1 MQRQELGPGLRRG
14 DGNREYPENAMHSI
28 ALLLALAAVPAAPA
42 PPPNAPTC
50 DAPEH
55 RQFDF
60 WVGEWSVVG
69 KKAGKVVGH
78 SRIESALGG
87 CLIVETWTGGAQS
100 RSLNLYNRD
109 LGAWEQFWVDS
120 QGNRLQLQ
128 GGLRD
133 GAMVLETPP
142 LPDGT
147 APRRRDRITW
157 TPDAQGRVRQVWTVS
172 VDGGE
177 WAVQFDGLYSRE
189 PGR

>member
-1 MQRQELGPGLRRG
+1 MT
-14 DGNREYPENAMHSI
+14 
-28 ALLLALAAVPAAPA
+28 LLAFTFLLATAVAPAASPTPAPPAAPA
-42 PPPNAPTC
+42 C

-60 WVGEWSVVG
+60 WVGDWSVVG

-87 CLIVETWTGGAQS
+87 CLIIETWRGGADS
-100 RSLNLYNRD
+100 KSLNLYNRS

-142 LPDGT
+142 NPDGS
-147 APRRRDRITW
+147 ARHRHDRITW
-157 TPDAQGRVRQVWTVS
+157 SADAQGRVRQLWETS
-172 VDGGE
+172 IEGGE
-177 WAVQFDGLYSRE
+177 WAVQFDGLYTRE
-189 PGR
+189 VGGGATE